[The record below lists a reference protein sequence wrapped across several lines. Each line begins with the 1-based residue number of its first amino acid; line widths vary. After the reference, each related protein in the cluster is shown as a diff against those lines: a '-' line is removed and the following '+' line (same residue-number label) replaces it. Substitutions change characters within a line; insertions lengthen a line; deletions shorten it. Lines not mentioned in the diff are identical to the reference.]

1 MSSPASS
8 EVISLASRAGFRVDY
23 RGIASSQLRGAREKM
38 RMDPESFAACLA
50 DLVGWDVDPDVL
62 TRWERG
68 RGTPP
73 VDVVLAARDLAG
85 EESLEPSGVLLRT
98 VPGGFPAQALAG
110 YWLTCFTFTHAGAIQ
125 YHADVAQVTA
135 EAEHRITVTNDA
147 PEPRTEGRP
156 SSPFRNEIEAHLRS
170 RHLMGEWKNTNDQRY
185 FGQLQLAVLPGE
197 TIMEG
202 YYLGFGSDIS
212 VSFGT
217 WKWVR
222 VGADVPPDLALREPA
237 ALHALAA
244 GRSPYDPPLA
254 VDEIG
259 EDG

>member
-110 YWLTCFTFTHAGAIQ
+110 YWLTCYGFTHGDAIR
-125 YHADVAQVTA
+125 YHADVAHVTA
-135 EAEHRITVTNDA
+135 DSDHHVRVTNDQ
-147 PEPRTEGRP
+147 PEPRTEGRAT
-156 SSPFRNEIEAHLRS
+156 PFRNEIEARLVS
-170 RHLMGEWKNTNDQRY
+170 RHLIGDWRNVSDTRY
-185 FGQLQLAVLPGE
+185 FGTMQLAVMPGE

-202 YYLGFGSDIS
+202 HYLGFGSDIS
-212 VSFGT
+212 VSFAP
-217 WKWVR
+217 WKWAR
-222 VGADVPPDLALREPA
+222 VGADVPPGLALREPA
-237 ALHALAA
+237 ELHALVA

-259 EDG
+259 EDA